1 MTGLMWYLIEAA
13 VAVALLGGIVWLT
26 WPRRDD
32 GDDDPDE
39 SGKS

>member
-26 WPRRDD
+26 WSRRD
-32 GDDDPDE
+32 DDDPDE

>member
-26 WPRRDD
+26 WPR
-32 GDDDPDE
+32 GDDDDADG

>member
-13 VAVALLGGIVWLT
+13 VAMALLGGIVWLT

-32 GDDDPDE
+32 DDTDE
-39 SGKS
+39 SGKP